1 MRELDRQPMDQIP
14 AAAQGS
20 VGGEA
25 QQDSAAP
32 TFSAILTPHRSLSPR
47 GFLILMS
54 AIGVVSFAA
63 GFAFFLM
70 GAWPVVGFFGLD
82 VVLIYWAFR
91 LNYRAARLY
100 ETVDL
105 TEHALTVT
113 RVLPSGRARSWTF
126 NPYWVRLE
134 VLDAPGRTGQLT
146 LTSHGKR
153 LVFGAFL
160 SPAEKKDFAAA
171 LSGALRGAREGPGL

>member
-1 MRELDRQPMDQIP
+1 ML
-14 AAAQGS
+14 
-20 VGGEA
+20 
-25 QQDSAAP
+25 
-32 TFSAILTPHRSLSPR
+32 FSAILRPHRSLGPR
-47 GFLILMS
+47 GFVLLM
-54 AIGVVSFAA
+54 ALIGVISFVA
-63 GFAFFLM
+63 GFAFFLA

-82 VVLIYWAFR
+82 AALIYFAFR

-105 TEHALTVT
+105 SDDALTVT
-113 RVLPSGRARSWTF
+113 RVLPSGRARRWTF

-134 VLDAPGRTGQLT
+134 MAGRPGRVKQLV

-160 SPAEKKDFAAA
+160 TGEEKTDFAE
-171 LSGALRGAREGPGL
+171 ALRGALHEARGGVRI